1 MHPVNGGGALPSRT
15 DRHSGALNPAQ
26 LVCDQDE
33 DEQRHRKSDP
43 QRQGAN
49 GVVSAA
55 FVSDQKHHG
64 RPQARNDQHKR
75 DHDDDFQD
83 RAPPIEAG
91 DCRRMESPRLK
102 RKGIAPLPS
111 IAALVLVA
119 LTVSLGNWQTRRAE
133 EKIALQA
140 ERDQAAAR
148 APVVLDE
155 RALAAPNSLLGRRV
169 IADGRFLERYSV
181 FIDNRSY
188 RGQAGFHVLTPFR
201 LEGLPQTILVLRGW
215 VPQDPAARGRLPA
228 LVTPAAQVRIEA
240 LAQRDLDQVLEL
252 MKAAPPGPEDRLW
265 QNASIAAMSQ
275 WSGLTL
281 LPIVLRQTAE
291 APVPPDVAP
300 GRSVSSSAS
309 PTSPQTSQVVPSAS
323 PAPSA
328 LTLVRDWPSPGA
340 GVDKHRAYAFQ
351 WYSMAV
357 LVTCLWFIF
366 FWRSRQ
372 PRS

>member
-1 MHPVNGGGALPSRT
+1 
-15 DRHSGALNPAQ
+15 
-26 LVCDQDE
+26 
-33 DEQRHRKSDP
+33 
-43 QRQGAN
+43 
-49 GVVSAA
+49 
-55 FVSDQKHHG
+55 
-64 RPQARNDQHKR
+64 
-75 DHDDDFQD
+75 
-83 RAPPIEAG
+83 
-91 DCRRMESPRLK
+91 MESPRLK

-111 IAALVLVA
+111 IAALLLVA

-155 RALAAPNSLLGRRV
+155 RALAAPDSLLGRRV

-201 LEGLPQTILVLRGW
+201 IEGLPQTILVLRGW

-228 LVTPAAQVRIEA
+228 LVTPVAQVRIEA

-252 MKAAPPGPEDRLW
+252 MKAAPPGPEDQLW
-265 QNASIAAMSQ
+265 QNASIAAMSR
-275 WSGLTL
+275 WSGLAL
-281 LPIVLRQTAE
+281 LPIVLRQTTE
-291 APVPPDVAP
+291 VPVPSDEPP
-300 GRSVSSSAS
+300 GRSVSFSGSLASS
-309 PTSPQTSQVVPSAS
+309 QTSQVVPSAS
-323 PAPSA
+323 LAPSA
-328 LTLVRDWPSPGA
+328 MTLIRDWPSPGA

-357 LVTCLWFIF
+357 LVTSLWFIF

>member
-1 MHPVNGGGALPSRT
+1 
-15 DRHSGALNPAQ
+15 
-26 LVCDQDE
+26 
-33 DEQRHRKSDP
+33 
-43 QRQGAN
+43 
-49 GVVSAA
+49 
-55 FVSDQKHHG
+55 
-64 RPQARNDQHKR
+64 
-75 DHDDDFQD
+75 
-83 RAPPIEAG
+83 
-91 DCRRMESPRLK
+91 MESPRLK

-111 IAALVLVA
+111 IAALLLVA

-140 ERDQAAAR
+140 ERDQAAVR

-155 RALAAPNSLLGRRV
+155 RALAAPDSLLGRRV

-215 VPQDPAARGRLPA
+215 VPQDPAARDRLPA
-228 LVTPAAQVRIEA
+228 LVTPVAQVRIEA

-265 QNASIAAMSQ
+265 QNASIAAMSR
-275 WSGLTL
+275 WSGLSL
-281 LPIVLRQTAE
+281 LPTVLRQTTE
-291 APVPPDVAP
+291 VPVPSDELP
-300 GRSVSSSAS
+300 GRSVSFSGSPASS
-309 PTSPQTSQVVPSAS
+309 QTSQVVPSAS

-328 LTLVRDWPSPGA
+328 TTLVRDWPSPGA

-357 LVTCLWFIF
+357 LVTSLWFIF

>member
-1 MHPVNGGGALPSRT
+1 L
-15 DRHSGALNPAQ
+15 
-26 LVCDQDE
+26 
-33 DEQRHRKSDP
+33 
-43 QRQGAN
+43 
-49 GVVSAA
+49 
-55 FVSDQKHHG
+55 
-64 RPQARNDQHKR
+64 
-75 DHDDDFQD
+75 
-83 RAPPIEAG
+83 
-91 DCRRMESPRLK
+91 PRLK
-102 RKGIAPLPS
+102 LKGIALLPS
-111 IAALVLVA
+111 IAALLLVA

-148 APVVLDE
+148 APVMLDA
-155 RALAAPNSLLGRRV
+155 RALAAPDALLGRRL
-169 IADGRFLERYSV
+169 IAEGRFLERYSV

-201 LEGLPQTILVLRGW
+201 LEGLPQPILVLRGW
-215 VPQDPAARGRLPA
+215 VPQDPAARGRLPT

-275 WSGLTL
+275 WSGLAL
-281 LPIVLRQTAE
+281 LPIVLRQTNE
-291 APVPPDVAP
+291 VPVPFDERAE
-300 GRSVSSSAS
+300 RSVLSSGSPAS
-309 PTSPQTSQVVPSAS
+309 SQTGQVMPSAS
-323 PAPSA
+323 PAPPA

-357 LVTCLWFIF
+357 LVTSLWFIF

>member
-1 MHPVNGGGALPSRT
+1 M
-15 DRHSGALNPAQ
+15 
-26 LVCDQDE
+26 
-33 DEQRHRKSDP
+33 
-43 QRQGAN
+43 
-49 GVVSAA
+49 
-55 FVSDQKHHG
+55 
-64 RPQARNDQHKR
+64 
-75 DHDDDFQD
+75 
-83 RAPPIEAG
+83 
-91 DCRRMESPRLK
+91 PRLK
-102 RKGIAPLPS
+102 LKGIALLPS
-111 IAALVLVA
+111 IAALLLVA

-148 APVVLDE
+148 APVMLDA
-155 RALAAPNSLLGRRV
+155 RALAAPDALLGRRV
-169 IADGRFLERYSV
+169 IAEGRFLERYSV

-215 VPQDPAARGRLPA
+215 VPQDPAARGRLPT

-275 WSGLTL
+275 WSGLAL
-281 LPIVLRQTAE
+281 LPIVLRQTNE
-291 APVPPDVAP
+291 VPVPFDERAE
-300 GRSVSSSAS
+300 RSVLSSGSPAS
-309 PTSPQTSQVVPSAS
+309 SQTGQVMPSAR

-357 LVTCLWFIF
+357 LVTSLWFIF

>member
-1 MHPVNGGGALPSRT
+1 
-15 DRHSGALNPAQ
+15 
-26 LVCDQDE
+26 
-33 DEQRHRKSDP
+33 
-43 QRQGAN
+43 
-49 GVVSAA
+49 
-55 FVSDQKHHG
+55 
-64 RPQARNDQHKR
+64 
-75 DHDDDFQD
+75 
-83 RAPPIEAG
+83 
-91 DCRRMESPRLK
+91 MESPRLK

-111 IAALVLVA
+111 IAALLLVA

-155 RALAAPNSLLGRRV
+155 RALAAPDSLLGRRV

-201 LEGLPQTILVLRGW
+201 IEGLPQTILVLRGW

-228 LVTPAAQVRIEA
+228 LVTPVAQVRIEA

-252 MKAAPPGPEDRLW
+252 MKAAPPGPEDQLW
-265 QNASIAAMSQ
+265 QNASIAAMSR
-275 WSGLTL
+275 WSGLAL
-281 LPIVLRQTAE
+281 LPIVLRQTTE
-291 APVPPDVAP
+291 VPVPSDEPP
-300 GRSVSSSAS
+300 GRSVSFSGSLASS
-309 PTSPQTSQVVPSAS
+309 QTSQVVPSAS

-328 LTLVRDWPSPGA
+328 MTLVRDWPSPGA

-357 LVTCLWFIF
+357 LVTSLWFIF